1 MLLVPIE
8 VELVAR
14 RCLQRQAES
23 TDRPAL
29 GALSLSAL
37 VGIVEKPGRIAGV
50 LVRIDAW
57 NRSILPLVARG
68 RVEPEPVL
76 PDRTAEAAGHI
87 PEFQQLAGCRQTG
100 VSQRVAVIAADHPK
114 IGRASCRERV

>member
-29 GALSLSAL
+29 GALSPSAL

-50 LVRIDAW
+50 IVRIDACT
-57 NRSILPLVARG
+57 RSILPLVARG
-68 RVEPEPVL
+68 RVAPEPVL
-76 PDRTAEAAGHI
+76 PARTAEAAAHI
-87 PEFQQLAGCRQTG
+87 TELQQLAGCRQTG
-100 VSQRVAVIAADHPK
+100 VTPRGAVLP
-114 IGRASCRERV
+114 